1 MLLQLDRG
9 FTSTVSQLFQR
20 AKPPERHRPYKVGA
34 ADLFRSALF
43 SQFGFVN
50 PEASCRGRHKVQTT
64 QIAAVGYRG
73 IAKNRSRVVTL
84 WTLYYWFL
92 INKASTPTLLTT

>member
-20 AKPPERHRPYKVGA
+20 AKPPEHHRPYKVGA

-50 PEASCRGRHKVQTT
+50 PKASCRGRHKVHDDTDR
-64 QIAAVGYRG
+64 YRWLSW
-73 IAKNRSRVVTL
+73 NREESQPRRDAL
-84 WTLYYWFL
+84 D
-92 INKASTPTLLTT
+92 SLLLVPD

>member
-20 AKPPERHRPYKVGA
+20 AKLPERHRPYKVGA

-50 PEASCRGRHKVQTT
+50 PEASCRGRHKVHDDTD
-64 QIAAVGYRG
+64 RCRWLSW
-73 IAKNRSRVVTL
+73 NREESQPRRDAL
-84 WTLYYWFL
+84 D
-92 INKASTPTLLTT
+92 SLLLVPD